1 MNPAELGGSEWSDIG
16 KLLINLW
23 IVVIFIVLFA
33 SNILLGH
40 NFIPSLVAS
49 QHIPDSFQKVR
60 PVLYGLAIIFF
71 GLAVF
76 FMIQVIN
83 LAGVLDR
90 IWADYWI

>member
-1 MNPAELGGSEWSDIG
+1 MNPTALTNFEWTEIG
-16 KLLINLW
+16 RMLTTLW
-23 IVVIFIVLFA
+23 VVVIFIVLFA
-33 SNILLGH
+33 SNMLLGH